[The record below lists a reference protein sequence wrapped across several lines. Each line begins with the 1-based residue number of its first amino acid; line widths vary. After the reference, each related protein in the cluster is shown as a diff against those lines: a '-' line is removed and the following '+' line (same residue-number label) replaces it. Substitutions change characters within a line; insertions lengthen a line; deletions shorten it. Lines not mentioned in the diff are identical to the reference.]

1 VDRSEALQVLRE
13 TAAEILAVDP
23 NVVVEDARF
32 QENLEADSLDMI
44 ELVMALEDK
53 FVIRVPQGEVKNII
67 TVRQGIDVVLKTLTG
82 A

>member
-23 NVVVEDARF
+23 NAVVEDARF
-32 QENLEADSLDMI
+32 QEDLEADSLDMI

-53 FVIRVPQGEVKNII
+53 ICYPCSTRGSEEHNH
-67 TVRQGIDVVLKTLTG
+67 REAGH
-82 A
+82 

>member
-1 VDRSEALQVLRE
+1 MDRSEALQVLRE

-23 NVVVEDARF
+23 KAVVEDARF
-32 QENLEADSLDMI
+32 QEDLEADSLDMI